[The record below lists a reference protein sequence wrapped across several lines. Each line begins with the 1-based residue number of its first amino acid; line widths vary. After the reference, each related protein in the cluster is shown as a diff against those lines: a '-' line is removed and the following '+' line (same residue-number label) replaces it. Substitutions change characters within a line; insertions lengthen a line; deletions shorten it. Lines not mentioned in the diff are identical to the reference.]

1 MTGVGRDL
9 LAEGEGAQSSCGCG
23 GLAISPPH
31 ALSPIRAKSDLLQPI
46 GDRDGSQACC
56 STAQTV
62 EAGHLVGNVIELAA
76 ADQPVPS
83 TPAHGRDAG
92 GQRPAKARP
101 PQAAKEWGGPTVRE
115 PGRLSRTMLDT
126 VVLQRLLSRVAL
138 GDRKA
143 FRALYDATSP
153 SLFGVAIRMLNRRDR
168 AEEVIQDAFVNVWQ
182 RAASYSVGASQPMT
196 WLTAIVRNRA
206 LDVLRSESARP
217 AELLHDVEDGEGH
230 EPADERP
237 DPLGLLERAVDE
249 VRIRDC
255 LGDIQGPQRQC
266 LALAYYHGLSHSEVA
281 AQLAAPI
288 GSVKVWIRRG
298 LDRLKRCLDR
308 SL

>member
-1 MTGVGRDL
+1 MVD
-9 LAEGEGAQSSCGCG
+9 
-23 GLAISPPH
+23 
-31 ALSPIRAKSDLLQPI
+31 
-46 GDRDGSQACC
+46 
-56 STAQTV
+56 TV
-62 EAGHLVGNVIELAA
+62 E
-76 ADQPVPS
+76 
-83 TPAHGRDAG
+83 
-92 GQRPAKARP
+92 
-101 PQAAKEWGGPTVRE
+101 
-115 PGRLSRTMLDT
+115 
-126 VVLQRLLSRVAL
+126 LQRLLSRVAL

-143 FRALYDATSP
+143 FRALYDATAP
-153 SLFGVAIRMLNRRDR
+153 SLFGVAVRILNRRDR

-182 RAASYSVGASQPMT
+182 RAASYSDAAGRPMT

-217 AELLHDVEDGEGH
+217 MQSLDDEENGHAH

-255 LGDIQGPQRQC
+255 LGEIQGQQRQC

-281 AQLAAPI
+281 AQLAASI

-308 SL
+308 PT